1 MDASF
6 FVLLAITVIL
16 ILLGYWM
23 KGWNLPFSGL
33 VLGGRMFWGIAPNL
47 LVGFALAGIVQVLIP
62 ADYIAR
68 LLGEGSG
75 LKGLLFGTLAGVL
88 APGGPYVNVPIV
100 ASLYQ
105 SGAGVGPLA
114 AFLTAWGIIPI
125 NRTLVYEIPL
135 LGTQFAFTRYVAS
148 LIFPVVIGM
157 VTSLIFRLIK

>member
-6 FVLLAITVIL
+6 FILLGITVIL

-23 KGWNLPFSGL
+23 KGWNLPVSGL

-135 LGTQFAFTRYVAS
+135 LGTQFAFTRYIAS